1 MNQCNLTKHLVTAF
15 KKNCFLFLVPRIPP
29 TNVAVNTASS
39 TSIMVT
45 WGPVP
50 AIDQNGII
58 TEYEVMYEPLETFG
72 GNITTQRMN
81 VTVPEMSVTLTKLQ
95 EFVFYNI
102 SVRAY
107 TSVGAGP
114 FSEDMTERT
123 DDDSKYSYCSQ

>member
-1 MNQCNLTKHLVTAF
+1 
-15 KKNCFLFLVPRIPP
+15 
-29 TNVAVNTASS
+29 
-39 TSIMVT
+39 MVT

-81 VTVPEMSVTLTKLQ
+81 VTALEMSVTLTELQ

-114 FSEDMTERT
+114 FSEEMTERT
-123 DDDSKYSYCSQ
+123 NEDGKWQT

>member
-1 MNQCNLTKHLVTAF
+1 
-15 KKNCFLFLVPRIPP
+15 
-29 TNVAVNTASS
+29 
-39 TSIMVT
+39 MVT

-50 AIDQNGII
+50 DIDQNGII

-72 GNITTQRMN
+72 GNISTQRMN
-81 VTVPEMSVTLTKLQ
+81 VTALEMSVTLTELQ

-114 FSEDMTERT
+114 FSEEMTERT
-123 DDDSKYSYCSQ
+123 NEDGKWQT